1 MTENYKI
8 PLNYR
13 EGTYKIEE
21 MENFS
26 GEVINIEYIGFD
38 MFRYIVPKYDREVRI
53 YEIPKNPVFTATYD
67 NNGVIKHIELHR
79 ENKTELVYI
88 NFKDNE
94 HAKEN
99 IWQYSCFW
107 GDRISEKI
115 LEHKE
120 KVSRLFIDYFYD
132 GQSVNFLVN
141 IYTSEDVQ
149 KVIDDYNKYI
159 ESKGKN
165 YKRCDYPVADSSGNY
180 PDYPNNSIVPD
191 IETLRIMLLCAEEF
205 FSCEL
210 YGFAIYVMT
219 ERIKENV
226 LDKIDKTDDFKLIA
240 EEYD

>member
-1 MTENYKI
+1 MTENYNI
-8 PLNYR
+8 PLNYK
-13 EGTYKIEE
+13 EGTYKPEE

-53 YEIPKNPVFTATYD
+53 YGVPKNPVFTATYD
-67 NNGVIKHIELHR
+67 SDGVIKHIELHR
-79 ENKTELVYI
+79 ENRTELVYI

-107 GDRISEKI
+107 GDRISETI
-115 LEHKE
+115 LEHKR

-132 GQSVNFLVN
+132 GESVNFLVN
-141 IYTSEDVQ
+141 IYTPEDVQ
-149 KVIDDYNKYI
+149 QVLDDYHKYI

-165 YKRCDYPVADSSGNY
+165 YKRRDYPVADSSGNY
-180 PDYPNNSIVPD
+180 RNYPNNSIVPD
-191 IETLRIMLLCAEEF
+191 IDTLRIMLLCTDNGF
-205 FSCEL
+205 DCEL
-210 YGFAIYVMT
+210 YDFSIHVMT
-219 ERIKENV
+219 ERIKNNV
-226 LDKIDKTDDFKLIA
+226 LDKLDKTDDFKFIA